1 MNIDIVITDPK
12 HPLLGPVRAW
22 ATTLKGHRVRVRRRL
37 ASARG
42 GDALVLVA
50 CHEIARPAVRSRY
63 RRTYVTHAS
72 DLPEGRG
79 WSPLVW
85 TVLEGKPSLVL
96 SLIEAAD
103 PVDSGRLFAKFRC
116 RLAGTDLW
124 PDINAKLAR
133 LLIRCLN
140 YIVAHPAS
148 RPKAQRGRQ
157 TWYRRRTP
165 ADGRLDSRRS
175 LASQFDLLRVCDPER
190 FPAFFDFRGQ
200 RFELTIRKAGQRPA

>member
-12 HPLLGPVRAW
+12 HPLIGPVRAW
-22 ATTLKGHRVRVRRRL
+22 ADARTGHRVRVLRRL

-42 GDALVLVA
+42 GDALVLAA

-63 RRTYVTHAS
+63 GRTYVTHAS

-85 TVLEGKPSLVL
+85 TVLEGKTSLVL
-96 SLIEAAD
+96 SLIEATD
-103 PVDSGRLFAKFRC
+103 PVDSGRVFAKFRC
-116 RLAGTDLW
+116 RLAGADLW
-124 PDINAKLAR
+124 QDLNAKLAG

-140 YIVAHPAS
+140 HIVDHPGS
-148 RPKAQRGRQ
+148 RPKVQRGRQ

-165 ADGRLDSRRS
+165 ADSRLDARRS

-200 RFELTIRKAGQRPA
+200 RFELIVRKAGQRPA